1 MMGRGQPQ
9 MKPAQ
14 LNRLELLLLVLSIF
28 VAFTYF
34 LGVPKNPPG
43 FFIDEASIAYNAHRI
58 ALQGIDEH
66 GQSFP
71 LYFRAFGEFKSPVYI
86 YVLAAVFRVTG
97 PSILAARMLS
107 AIFGLTAAV
116 LLGLLAFR
124 ISHRRII
131 GFIIFIGAALTP
143 WLFEVSRL
151 VFEVTLLPALLAL
164 FLLCLHRASKQEKWS
179 WRIAVV
185 LGVLLGLM
193 VYSYS
198 AARLLAP
205 LFALGLI
212 FFVTRQRWRGVVLT
226 WFIFALTLM
235 PLAYFSVRHP
245 GALGE
250 RFKYVTYVK
259 PADSRSDIVFHFL
272 KNYARDFSPRIWLI
286 KGDPEPRHHLPG
298 MGSLLAGVAILGALG
313 FAVVLL
319 RYRREAWWRFVLY
332 GLLVSPIP
340 ASLTLDHFHTLRLIG
355 LPVFLLVLTV
365 PAIEFL
371 YGKSLESSHDL
382 SEPPASAGGNVT
394 METGGKNMSRQ
405 SFRRPLL
412 AALVALT
419 IVQGVIFQWQFH
431 NAPPRVDAFDSY
443 YPQVLDAA
451 LAQSE
456 RPIYLFDKTPAAYMY
471 AFWYATL
478 RGLNLNTFQ
487 RANLDAPPPPGA
499 VVISHELPCTNC
511 EMIFERGQFR
521 VYKNSEQ

>member
-1 MMGRGQPQ
+1 

-14 LNRLELLLLVLSIF
+14 RNRLEPLLLAISIF

-34 LGVPKNPPG
+34 AGVPNNPPG
-43 FFIDEASIAYNAHRI
+43 FFIDEASIAYNAHTI

-66 GQSFP
+66 GQTFP
-71 LYFRAFGEFKSPVYI
+71 LYFRAFGEYKSPVYI

-97 PSILAARMLS
+97 PSILAARILS
-107 AIFGLTAAV
+107 AILGLTASL

-124 ISHRRII
+124 ISRRRII

-185 LGVLLGLM
+185 LGALLGLM
-193 VYSYS
+193 IYSYS

-205 LFALGLI
+205 LFALGLV

-226 WFIFALTLM
+226 WFIFALTLA

-259 PADSRSDIVFHFL
+259 PTDSRPDIVFRFL
-272 KNYARDFSPRIWLI
+272 KNYARDFSPRSWLI

-298 MGSLLAGVAILGALG
+298 MGSLLASVAILGALG

-355 LPVFLLVLTV
+355 LPVFLLVLAV

-371 YGKSLESSHDL
+371 YGKRSEDSSEDL
-382 SEPPASAGGNVT
+382 SEPPASAGRNGI
-394 METGGKNMSRQ
+394 METGGENRSRP

-412 AALVALT
+412 AALIALT
-419 IVQGVIFQWQFH
+419 IVQGAIFQWQFH
-431 NAPPRVDAFDSY
+431 KAPPRVDAFDSY

-456 RPIYLFDKTPAAYMY
+456 RPIYLSDKNPAAYMY

-487 RANLDAPPPPGA
+487 RSNVDVPPPPGA

-521 VYKNSEQ
+521 VYRKQ